1 MLMLI
6 CIGYGRI
13 KKVINMT
20 YTKEDYERESEEEY
34 EGLGA
39 CGHTGRETYCGV
51 CLSALIEDCPDLA
64 SKVKKV
70 V

>member
-1 MLMLI
+1 
-6 CIGYGRI
+6 
-13 KKVINMT
+13 MT
-20 YTKEDYERESEEEY
+20 YTKEDYERESKEEY

-70 V
+70 I